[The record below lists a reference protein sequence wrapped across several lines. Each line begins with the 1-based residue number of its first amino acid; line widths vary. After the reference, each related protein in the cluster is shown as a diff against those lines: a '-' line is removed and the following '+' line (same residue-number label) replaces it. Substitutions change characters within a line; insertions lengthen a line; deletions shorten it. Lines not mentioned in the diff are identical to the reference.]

1 MIKKII
7 LAILAIANLPL
18 LDGPALSLETI
29 IVALPSRSF
38 QFVIFPIAQKRGYMK
53 EEGIETRAV
62 LMGSTIGI
70 QAVLSGDAQ
79 FTGSGSS
86 ALVAISKG
94 NAPLKTVLAVNDQVL
109 QWLMVRPEYR
119 RLEDLKGKKIAVSS
133 VAAIATFMLKKV
145 APMYGLDANK
155 DVTFLGMGSSNRLAA
170 MLAGTVEAAL
180 LGTEDR
186 YAALDKGIKELMYL
200 GKEVKNSWGTVA
212 TTERFIREH
221 PKLMEGFMRALLKA
235 IRVVKQDR
243 AYTIQEIVK
252 FSGLQKELA
261 ERTYDDVIGT
271 FTTSGAVDEE
281 TQKNDLEIV
290 RLVAQVSKQ
299 VPNERAYDFS
309 FARRADQEL
318 TRSGWRP

>member
-1 MIKKII
+1 MKKLI
-7 LAILAIANLPL
+7 LTILVTANLL
-18 LDGPALSLETI
+18 LPDGPALSLETI
-29 IVALPSRSF
+29 TVALPSRSF

-53 EEGIETRAV
+53 EEGIETRTV

-145 APMYGLDANK
+145 APKYGLDANK

-170 MLAGTVEAAL
+170 MLAGTAEAAL

-186 YAALDKGIKELMYL
+186 YTALDKGIKELMYL

-212 TTERFIREH
+212 TTDRFIKEH
-221 PKLMEGFMRALLKA
+221 PKLMEGFTRALLKA

-261 ERTYDDVIGT
+261 ARTYDDIIGT

-290 RLVAQVSKQ
+290 RLVAQVSKD

-309 FARRADQEL
+309 FARRVDQEL